1 MLRKT
6 RTTHRRKRRAGF
18 TLLEVLLVLAILG
31 VIAAMVVPQLLG
43 QQKKAMIEATKSS
56 IHGLESALKLYAIAH
71 DGEYPQGSQDAL
83 ALLMETVDEEGRA
96 VEPLLDKLPQDA
108 WGELFYYQYPNDKAN
123 TTKPAIWSSGPD
135 KQNDDGNSSSSDDIN
150 NWDDLLQL

>member
-1 MLRKT
+1 MKNR
-6 RTTHRRKRRAGF
+6 HRRKRRAGF

-43 QQKKAMIEATKSS
+43 QQKKAYIEATKAS
-56 IHGLESALKLYAIAH
+56 IHGLESALKLYALAH

-83 ALLMETVDEEGRA
+83 ALLMENVDEEGEA
-96 VEPLLDKLPQDA
+96 VEPLLDKLPTDA
-108 WGELFYYQYPNDKAN
+108 WGQLFFYEFPNNKVQ

-135 KQNDDGNSSSSDDIN
+135 KQNDDGSSSSDDVN